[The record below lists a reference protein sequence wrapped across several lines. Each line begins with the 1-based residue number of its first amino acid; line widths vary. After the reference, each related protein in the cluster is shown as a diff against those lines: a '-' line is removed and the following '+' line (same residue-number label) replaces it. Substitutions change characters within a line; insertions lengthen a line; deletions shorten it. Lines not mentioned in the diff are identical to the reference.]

1 MSFQMA
7 SNLVRFSDP
16 TIHTIE
22 SGCYDDVLRVII
34 QFNKLN
40 DVWYAETSLPLL
52 EDEAKDPW
60 HWDMPPRKIDPT
72 RVYPAFNAVNMIIA
86 DENTPGYEKKPSLL
100 QAGNFLFEIPILR
113 DVTFREIHVCEAL
126 RPSRHPNICF
136 YRGVQIESSLVTS
149 LMFDRYHMTLR
160 EFLYKGHHID
170 IPRCTRDIRNGIQHM
185 HSLGFVH
192 CDIKPDNIFVD
203 LQNQRFVVGGFD
215 SVHCEGARLNLKV
228 GTVVWVPKGEET
240 ADLARYQIDWYNLD
254 MIKVWLEAKKAFGR
268 DAGVRDQQ
276 EEGFWTTNILGNARM
291 KAKAQLLDIARP
303 PFSPDP
309 SPQEKNQGN
318 EMDTSW

>member
-1 MSFQMA
+1 MA
-7 SNLVRFSDP
+7 SNIVRFSDP

-22 SGCYDDVLRVII
+22 SGCYDDVLRVIL
-34 QFNKLN
+34 QFNKLS
-40 DVWYAETSLPLL
+40 DIWYAETSLPFF

-72 RVYPAFNAVNMIIA
+72 RVYPALNAINMTIA
-86 DENTPGYEKKPSLL
+86 DENNPGYEKKPSLL

-126 RPSRHPNICF
+126 RTSRHPNICF
-136 YRGVQIESSLVTS
+136 YRGVRIESSLVTS
-149 LMFDRYHMTLR
+149 LMFDRYDMTLR

-170 IPRCTRDIRNGIQHM
+170 IPRCIRDIRDGIQHM

-203 LQNQRFVVGGFD
+203 LQNQRFVVGDFD
-215 SVHCEGARLNLKV
+215 PVHCEGARLDLNV
-228 GTVVWVPKGEET
+228 GTVGYVTKGEET
-240 ADLARYQIDWYNLD
+240 ADLARHQIDWYSLD
-254 MIKVWLEAKKAFGR
+254 MIKAWLEAKNAFGR
-268 DAGVRDQQ
+268 DAGVSDQQ

-291 KAKAQLLDIARP
+291 KAKAQLLGIPRP
-303 PFSPDP
+303 PFTPDP
-309 SPQEKNQGN
+309 PPQENDQEN

>member
-1 MSFQMA
+1 MA

-40 DVWYAETSLPLL
+40 DIWYAETSLPLL

-60 HWDMPPRKIDPT
+60 HWDMPPRKINPT

-126 RPSRHPNICF
+126 RPSRHPNVCF
-136 YRGVQIESSLVTS
+136 YHGVQIESSLVTS

-254 MIKVWLEAKKAFGR
+254 MIKVWLEANKAFGR

-276 EEGFWTTNILGNARM
+276 EERFWTTNILGNARM